1 MIHYQIRNKT
11 VSHSANLLQVAWSV
25 SILSVVLIQ
34 SLKKGPKY
42 VNGFSCPH
50 QTNEILYVESSEQ
63 GYSKVSY

>member
-1 MIHYQIRNKT
+1 M
-11 VSHSANLLQVAWSV
+11 VSLYPVCSV
-25 SILSVVLIQ
+25 DTK
-34 SLKKGPKY
+34 LKKGPKY